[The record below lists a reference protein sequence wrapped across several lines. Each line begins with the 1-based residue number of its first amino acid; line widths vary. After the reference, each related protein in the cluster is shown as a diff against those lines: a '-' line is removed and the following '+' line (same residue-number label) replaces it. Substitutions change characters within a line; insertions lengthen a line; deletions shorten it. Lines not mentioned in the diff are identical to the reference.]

1 MGWTVYILRCADGS
15 LYSGMT
21 DDLGRRLA
29 THNAGRGARYT
40 RGRLPVEV
48 VYAEEAPN
56 RATAL
61 RREWQIKHLNRPGK
75 EALIMRG
82 TTSST
87 TPAFPGFR
95 PAALRFL
102 RSLQRNNRREWFE
115 SQRDLYENEV
125 RQPLRALVEEVDVRL
140 AAFAPEITGDPR
152 RSVFRI
158 HRDVRFS
165 RDKSPYKT
173 NAACW
178 FFHRDAGKGVGREA
192 HGGAGFY
199 FQIAPGEC
207 FLGAGLWM
215 PPPPGLA
222 RVRER
227 LSEESSAFEKIVL
240 APAFRRRFGSLDPEA
255 MLTRVPRGYAAD
267 HPAARWLRFRSFTA
281 GRPLTERDIA
291 SSRLVTI
298 LAGDFERLTPL
309 VRWLNGALGLQTA
322 SSRL

>member
-1 MGWTVYILRCADGS
+1 MAWMVYILRCADGS

-21 DDLGRRLA
+21 DDLDRRLA
-29 THNAGRGARYT
+29 AHNAGRGARYT
-40 RGRLPVEV
+40 RGRLPVKAVYTEEV
-48 VYAEEAPN
+48 PN

-61 RREWQIKHLNRPGK
+61 RREWQIKQRTRVEK
-75 EALIMRG
+75 ETLIMRAAS
-82 TTSST
+82 SST
-87 TPAFPGFR
+87 TAAFPGFR

-102 RSLQRNNRREWFE
+102 RSLKRNNRREWFE
-115 SQRDLYENEV
+115 AQRNLYENEV

-140 AAFAPEITGDPR
+140 AGFAPEITGDPR

-207 FLGAGLWM
+207 LLGAGLWM
-215 PPPPGLA
+215 PPPPSLA
-222 RVRER
+222 LIRQR
-227 LSEESSAFEKIVL
+227 LSEEPDEFGQIVL
-240 APAFRRRFGSLDPEA
+240 TPAFRRRFGSLDAEA
-255 MLTRVPRGYAAD
+255 MLTRVPRGYAVD

-281 GRPLTERDIA
+281 GRTLTEREIA
-291 SSRLVTI
+291 STRLVTL

-309 VRWLNGALGLQTA
+309 VRWLNGALGLQSA
-322 SSRL
+322 STRL

>member
-61 RREWQIKHLNRPGK
+61 RREWQIKRLDRPGK
-75 EALIMRG
+75 EALIMRE

-102 RSLQRNNRREWFE
+102 RSLQRHNRREWFE

-178 FFHRDAGKGVGREA
+178 FFHRDAGKGVGRVA

-199 FQIAPGEC
+199 FQIAPREC

-222 RVRER
+222 LIRER

-281 GRPLTERDIA
+281 GRPLTEREIA